1 MIYLDSSYIVKC
13 YLREVGTPEVMTLV
27 QRSAGCSSAMHAR
40 AEAWSGI
47 HRRIRD
53 KSISFSAARDVWRQ
67 FERDELSGVW
77 HWLSITQNVVKRTC
91 ETFEKLAPNVSL
103 RSADALHLACAA
115 ENRFS
120 DVYSG
125 DRILLAAAPHF
136 GLNGISVY

>member
-27 QRSAGCSSAMHAR
+27 QRSAGCSSAMHAP
-40 AEAWSGI
+40 AEVWSGI

-103 RSADALHLACAA
+103 RSPDALHLACAA